1 MNKPNRQPNAS
12 VPQAPSVPLIDDED
26 VFVQQVW
33 ETTYSACLASILAP
47 RAGVVSKDDKWIV
60 RDIHRALELANIAKG
75 AAISYIENGKR
86 QVAEKEAANAGDPL
100 SKLISE
106 TP

>member
-1 MNKPNRQPNAS
+1 MNKPNRQPNAPTTS
-12 VPQAPSVPLIDDED
+12 TPSTPLIDDED

-75 AAISYIENGKR
+75 AAISYIENGK
-86 QVAEKEAANAGDPL
+86 QEAAKQEAAKTGDPL

-106 TP
+106 AP